1 MSIVRYKSL
10 STEDTF
16 KGISKAYSAKKS
28 AYGDS
33 GADQALTWYL
43 IERSGTVTDKN
54 WTAADD
60 DMRNL
65 FMSFGLSR
73 ADVNEYYR
81 FVDSFDI
88 YNGKRML
95 IATIPQSGCGTY
107 IDGSTLRLN
116 VPIGTAVTEF
126 TTFYGSS
133 YAGYL
138 DKTNGLHVSNEYDDG
153 IYGCASIYLFAD
165 TSNPLLS
172 GSLPTGTFTSG
183 QIFPYTGTIDGSINP
198 NSGKRSWDPDN
209 DDATYTWT
217 TAEAK
222 MNIHLRATHASRNP
236 DDGYDIPYGIAFLE
250 RGVFVIFDTYTSGRE
265 DFIANTNAGSA
276 QTIGSIWS
284 GNDVTFQAI
293 TYTAGT
299 KQPNTNTAN
308 RKNVR
313 FTGSV
318 AHESAKLTYRTVTKD
333 HKMIYFCQANMGEFN
348 FTDNPTYN
356 HKMAYYREDD
366 SASIYVTE
374 IGLFDDSDTLLAYAK
389 LSEPVEKNKLE
400 TLSFKVSLEL

>member
-16 KGISKAYSAKKS
+16 KGISKAYSAKQT
-28 AYGDS
+28 AYGDTGS

-43 IERSGTVTDKN
+43 IERSGTVTDKS
-54 WTAADD
+54 WTAVDD

-73 ADVNEYYR
+73 SDINEYYR

-88 YNGKRML
+88 YNGTRML
-95 IATIPQSGCGTY
+95 IATIPQSGCGSY

-116 VPIGTAVTEF
+116 VPVGTGITDF

-138 DKTNGLHVSNEYDDG
+138 DKTNGLHVSNEYDNG

-165 TSNPLLS
+165 TSNPLSS
-172 GSLPTGTFTSG
+172 GSLPSATYVAG
-183 QIFPYTGTIDGSINP
+183 QIFPYTGKIDGSINP

-209 DDATYTWT
+209 DDATHTWA

-265 DFIANTNAGSA
+265 DFIANTDMGSA
-276 QTIGSIWS
+276 TTLVWTANTALFGA
-284 GNDVTFQAI
+284 V

-299 KQPNTNTAN
+299 GSYNNNPAY
-308 RKNVR
+308 RKNIR
-313 FTGSV
+313 FTGTN
-318 AHESAKLTYRTVTKD
+318 AHQCARLTYRTVTID

-348 FTDNPTYN
+348 STDNPTYN

-366 SASIYVTE
+366 SASLYVTE
-374 IGLFDDSDTLLAYAK
+374 IGLFDDTDTMLAYAK

-400 TLSFKVSLEL
+400 TLSFKVELQL